1 MMTFSSKIT
10 KKGNFKV
17 EPQVLE
23 ILGAAVGD
31 TVVIS
36 VDKEN
41 VYKADEL
48 DCTECINIP
57 QSILEAAG
65 IDEENGLEVFA
76 EDGRV
81 IVQEIDDE

>member
-23 ILGAAVGD
+23 ILGAEVGD

-48 DCTECINIP
+48 DCTECISIP

>member
-10 KKGNFKV
+10 NKGNFKV
-17 EPQVLE
+17 SPQALE
-23 ILGAAVGD
+23 ILGAEVGD
-31 TVVIS
+31 TVIVS

-41 VYKADEL
+41 VYKAEEF
-48 DCTECINIP
+48 DCAECVNIP
-57 QSILEAAG
+57 QSLLEAAG
-65 IDEENGLEVFA
+65 IDEANGLEVFA

>member
-1 MMTFSSKIT
+1 MMTFSSKVT
-10 KKGNFKV
+10 GKGNFKV
-17 EPQVLE
+17 DPQVLE
-23 ILGAAVGD
+23 ILGAEFGD

-57 QSILEAAG
+57 QSLLEAAG
-65 IDEENGLEVFA
+65 IDEENGIEVFS
-76 EDGRV
+76 ENGRV